1 MNNRNLKNLINL
13 YGGNNS
19 INEYTSSLLE
29 KYNNLPN
36 NDMVIIKLKN
46 LEILLDQDESEDFF
60 DNITFPRISDNE
72 IIKID
77 QLNNYNTENS
87 ETFSEIISNI
97 IK

>member
-13 YGGNNS
+13 YGGNNN
-19 INEYTSSLLE
+19 INEYTTSLLQ

-46 LEILLDQDESEDFF
+46 LGILLDQDESEDFF
-60 DNITFPRISDNE
+60 DNITFPGISDNE

-77 QLNNYNTENS
+77 QFNNYNTENS